1 MNKKMGRIEKIRK
14 DRYFNMIT
22 VSVDDGSI
30 DIVDIKTPFII
41 EEGDAVAVKFK
52 EIVVS
57 LSKCDKIGKVISVE
71 NTIPSTITTCRK
83 GDIFSEVTL
92 KTPCGEIVSL
102 ISTPVL
108 EAMGLCEGDDV
119 TALLKGSDIKL
130 EPVLEPSA
138 LTSLAGTR

>member
-1 MNKKMGRIEKIRK
+1 MNRKTGRIEKIRK
-14 DRYFNMIT
+14 DDFFNMIT
-22 VSVDDGSI
+22 VSVDEGRI
-30 DIVDIKTPFII
+30 DIVDVKTPFFI
-41 EEGDAVAVKFK
+41 EEGDEVAVKFN

-71 NTIPSTITTCRK
+71 NTIPSKITTCRK
-83 GDIFSEVTL
+83 GEIFSEVRL
-92 KTPCGEIVSL
+92 ETPCGEIVSL

-130 EPVLEPSA
+130 EPVLEPDLRVLS
-138 LTSLAGTR
+138 GTR